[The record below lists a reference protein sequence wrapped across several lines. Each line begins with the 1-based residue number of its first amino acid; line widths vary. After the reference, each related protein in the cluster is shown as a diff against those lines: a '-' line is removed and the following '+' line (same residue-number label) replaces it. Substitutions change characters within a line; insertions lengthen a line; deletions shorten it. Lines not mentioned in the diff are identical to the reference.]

1 MDGFKLLET
10 IGLEL
15 DLPVISKLS
24 PQMITKDRQLV
35 VPDLL
40 NHQPDQDY
48 HHLNRRLQN
57 SGLRH
62 TQATNSSQQANSSLN
77 L

>member
-24 PQMITKDRQLV
+24 PQMITNDRQLV
-35 VPDLL
+35 VLELL
-40 NHQPDQDY
+40 KHPPRLSSSGACKILVCIILELQIQV
-48 HHLNRRLQN
+48 NRLTQVCNLQ
-57 SGLRH
+57 
-62 TQATNSSQQANSSLN
+62 
-77 L
+77 